1 MGKFTLIYNKKQFPI
16 IFDDDEV
23 MTLFYWMHRLLHANG
38 WLYRV
43 VHKQHHE
50 FKATTVWASEYFG
63 IVDMVLNILPG
74 AIPAIAMKSH
84 FHFSQV

>member
-1 MGKFTLIYNKKQFPI
+1 
-16 IFDDDEV
+16 
-23 MTLFYWMHRLLHANG
+23 MHRLLHANG

-84 FHFSQV
+84 FMVLMLFTAILGLDVRNRRKLTKMKENM